1 VQKPHP
7 PVLVGGAFPYSAR
20 RAIRYGDGWV
30 PGSSKQY
37 RDIVDLIP
45 RFRQM
50 EAEAGRDPMPITAW
64 YPPRE
69 LDLLR
74 RYHELGVERAVFT
87 VPSATAEVVLPAL
100 DEIAALMAA
109 VNA

>member
-1 VQKPHP
+1 MR
-7 PVLVGGAFPYSAR
+7 LLE
-20 RAIRYGDGWV
+20 RAGHH
-30 PGSSKQY
+30 

-50 EAEAGRDPMPITAW
+50 AAEAGRDPASLPITAW

-69 LDLLR
+69 LDLMH

-87 VPSATAEVVLPAL
+87 VPSATAETVLPAL
-100 DEIAALMAA
+100 DEIGALMAA
-109 VNA
+109 VNG